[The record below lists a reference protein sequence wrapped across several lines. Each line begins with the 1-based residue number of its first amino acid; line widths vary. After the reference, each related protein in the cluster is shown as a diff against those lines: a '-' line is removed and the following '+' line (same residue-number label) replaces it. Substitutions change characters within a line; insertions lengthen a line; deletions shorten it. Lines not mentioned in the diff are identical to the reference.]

1 MNMNIL
7 FVSDIKLWKC
17 VVPIFIKIKKNEVR
31 RRFSKDYTETRR
43 VMRSEFASHSHL
55 FPAYHRYKGPKSDMS
70 MIVQLLRKQVYFW
83 NLQSMKLKT
92 EQLLQLLSRNILLL
106 QLLRRKM
113 IVLQWVML
121 ILRNCFT
128 WILLQFMV
136 FFLHQSASTVYVL
149 PRVSW
154 PSLPPV
160 DIWILTVVVCPKMKC
175 AVHHPRPDVNPVLY
189 LHTLKWN
196 VSENNTNLVHGH
208 FDSRELL

>member
-1 MNMNIL
+1 M
-7 FVSDIKLWKC
+7 KLEADSARTTLKHVEWWVQSLQVTVTFSQLITDTKDPSRTWAWLYSC
-17 VVPIFIKIKKNEVR
+17 WESKFI
-31 RRFSKDYTETRR
+31 
-43 VMRSEFASHSHL
+43 
-55 FPAYHRYKGPKSDMS
+55 
-70 MIVQLLRKQVYFW
+70 FW

-106 QLLRRKM
+106 QLLRRNM
-113 IVLQWVML
+113 IIVLQWVML

-128 WILLQFMV
+128 WILLQFMI
-136 FFLHQSASTVYVL
+136 FFLHHSASTVYVL

-160 DIWILTVVVCPKMKC
+160 DIWILTVVVCPKNKC

-196 VSENNTNLVHGH
+196 VSEKTTNLVHGH
-208 FDSRELL
+208 FDSTELL

>member
-1 MNMNIL
+1 M
-7 FVSDIKLWKC
+7 KLEEDSARTTLKHVEWWVQSLQVTVTFSQLITDTKDPSRTWAWLYSC
-17 VVPIFIKIKKNEVR
+17 WESKFI
-31 RRFSKDYTETRR
+31 
-43 VMRSEFASHSHL
+43 
-55 FPAYHRYKGPKSDMS
+55 
-70 MIVQLLRKQVYFW
+70 FW

-128 WILLQFMV
+128 WILLQFMI
-136 FFLHQSASTVYVL
+136 FFLHHSASTVYVL

-160 DIWILTVVVCPKMKC
+160 DIWILTVVVCPKKKC

-196 VSENNTNLVHGH
+196 VSEKTTNLVHGL
-208 FDSRELL
+208 FDSTELL